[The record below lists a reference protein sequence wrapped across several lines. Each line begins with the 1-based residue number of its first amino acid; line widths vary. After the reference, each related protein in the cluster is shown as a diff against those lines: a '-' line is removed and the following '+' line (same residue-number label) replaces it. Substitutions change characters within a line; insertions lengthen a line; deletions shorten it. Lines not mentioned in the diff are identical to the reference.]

1 MRSNIWWWERERR
14 WEYHWLTQ
22 FVTPREPAGP
32 MCCFPYVFKPIV
44 WNRDAHKYT
53 GQVRTL
59 YENHDEVAHMERL

>member
-22 FVTPREPAGP
+22 FVTREPAGP
-32 MCCFPYVFKPIV
+32 MCCFPYVFKPIM

-53 GQVRTL
+53 REVREL
-59 YENHDEVAHMERL
+59 YENYDEVEHMQRL